1 MTTAAAPQQPAP
13 QAIGSPAEA
22 KEFAAHF
29 ASTMDALVE
38 VIEQETR
45 LVRSGHAQAT
55 VSLEQ
60 RKSELSRA
68 YLMQAARAKASRTYM
83 REHAPGLLADL
94 RERHERFRALL
105 QINLTVL
112 ATAHAVSEGLVRGVS
127 GELARKSAPQT
138 YTAYGRNASAPTSVP
153 PMAVSRQL

>member
-1 MTTAAAPQQPAP
+1 MTTAAAQQQPAP
-13 QAIGSPAEA
+13 QAINTPAEA
-22 KEFAAHF
+22 RQLAAHF
-29 ASTMDALVE
+29 AQTMEALVE
-38 VIEQETR
+38 VIEEETR

-55 VSLEQ
+55 ASLEQ
-60 RKSELSRA
+60 RKSELSRT
-68 YLMQAARAKASRTYM
+68 YLMQAARAKASRAFM
-83 REHAPGLLADL
+83 RQHTPDLLTDL

-127 GELARKSAPQT
+127 GEMARKSAPQT
-138 YTAYGRNASAPTSVP
+138 YTAYGRNASAPAAVP